1 MAKHILIKKEYPN
14 QYPSDAVEVLN
25 AMSFSEGKNIVIVGS
40 ASLRS
45 QQYSGDYDAYEVV
58 KDNKPTDSQAVKS
71 FVAQFK
77 HIIKTLQNMRN
88 VYIGDCKSGEIPE
101 WKADT
106 LEKIEDLLSKKIIS
120 EDEAKEA
127 RQFMKPNPTH
137 IEKLL
142 IANNVKFHIVRWTP
156 KQILKGSQ
164 TLRDGRTYRL
174 EEAFHSKSITK
185 LDVVALVQEK
195 YSELSCVYTFMN
207 KGVVLNPEEINPKQS
222 LLDSIA
228 VYTHEGNRYKVIK
241 RKFSLAKLTNN
252 MKDIEKYN
260 DILNSDA
267 GKLYVVFADVK
278 TLADLLERHSL
289 PKEKLRYA
297 INGFVHRLS
306 RIYSN
311 EQYLKQEKKL
321 LAELEKA
328 TKSKTPIQQLRK
340 VETYLFDALNYAT
353 KLKGGYAPI

>member
-1 MAKHILIKKEYPN
+1 MVNPILIKKEYPN
-14 QYPSDAVEVLN
+14 QYPNDAVEVLN
-25 AMSFSEGKNIVIVGS
+25 AMSFSEGKHIVIVGS

-58 KDNKPTDSQAVKS
+58 KAEKPTDSQAIKM

-77 HIIKTLQNMRN
+77 HIVKTLQNMRN

-101 WKADT
+101 WKAET
-106 LEKIEDLLSKKIIS
+106 LEKIETLLSTKIIS
-120 EDEAKEA
+120 EEEAKEA
-127 RQFMKPNPTH
+127 RQFMKPNPTK

-142 IANNVKFHIVRWTP
+142 IQNNVKFHVVRWTP

-164 TLRDGRTYRL
+164 TLRDGRTYTL
-174 EEAFHSKSITK
+174 EEAFQSKSITK
-185 LDVVALVQEK
+185 LDVFALIQEK
-195 YSELSCVYTFMN
+195 YSELSCVYEFLN
-207 KGVVLNPEEINPKQS
+207 NGRILNPEGVNPKQS

-228 VYTHEGNRYKVIK
+228 VYEHEGNRYKVIK

-252 MKDIEKYN
+252 AKDIQKYN

-278 TLADLLERHSL
+278 TLADVLERHSL
-289 PKEKLRYA
+289 PKDKLRTA
-297 INGFVHRLS
+297 INGFSHRLT
-306 RIYSN
+306 RIYAN
-311 EQYLKQEKKL
+311 EHYLKQEKKL

-328 TKSKTPIQQLRK
+328 VKSKTPVKELRK
-340 VETYLFDALNYAT
+340 VEKYLFDALNYAT